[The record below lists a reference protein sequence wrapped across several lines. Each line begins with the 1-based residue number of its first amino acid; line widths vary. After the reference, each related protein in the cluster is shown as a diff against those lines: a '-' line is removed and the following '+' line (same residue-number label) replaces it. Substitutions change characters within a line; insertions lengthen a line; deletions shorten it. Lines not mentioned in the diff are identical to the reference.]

1 MRITGWL
8 PGLWLI
14 VVLLQPTLATAGEI
28 QEISI
33 GVLAFRGEAQ
43 AQRRWQSTADYLNE
57 EIPGYEF
64 EIRPLSAERMSSA
77 VAQNELHFV
86 LTNPGHYVE
95 LEAAYGVTR
104 IVTLKNLLRG
114 EPQTRFGAVIF
125 TRADNRAIRDLEDL
139 RGHSFMAVGP
149 HAFGGFLM
157 AWRELRAAGI
167 EPERHLGELEF
178 AGFPQDDIVYAV
190 RDGRV
195 AAGTVRTGVLES
207 LAAQGLVRLDD
218 FRVLAPRH
226 TEGFPFLHST
236 RLYPEWPLARTR
248 KASDSLAEE
257 VAVTLMTMVPSQRAA
272 LNGSYA
278 GWTVPQ
284 DYNTVHALYRDL
296 QVGPYAVRPTF
307 NATAARY
314 SHWVLAGVLLLLG
327 LVALALYL
335 RRLKLQLAHAQGFLD
350 EETANRERMSR
361 ELHKLSQALR
371 QTADSVM
378 ITSAGGEI
386 LYVNPAFEQITG
398 YSSEEVIGLTPAV
411 LRSGEHDEEFYRH
424 MWHTILG
431 GKPFHGEFVNRRK
444 DGTLVHVDKTITPI
458 TNADGSIDCF
468 VATGTDVTEIRLAEQ
483 DRRRHRDDMA
493 HVTRVGMMG
502 EMASSIAHELN
513 QPLAAIA
520 NYAQGCVRR
529 LSSREYKVGQII
541 AALENINQQSKR
553 SGEIIRRL
561 RSFVSKGESK
571 RSRADINQIVQNAA
585 SLAYFEARKK
595 GIILRLNFGTRLP
608 PIHADVIQI
617 EQVVL
622 NLIRNAID
630 AMAKNLWNKRELRI
644 HTWSDGRQ
652 VVVAVWD
659 TGHGLLPED
668 QRRLF
673 DPFFTTKQHGM
684 GMGLSISRSIVEAHG
699 GSLSASNNSD
709 QGATFR
715 FTLPVMRD
723 EDEDNEVTYE
733 HAS

>member
-1 MRITGWL
+1 MCMTGWL
-8 PGLWLI
+8 SRLGILAL
-14 VVLLQPTLATAGEI
+14 LLQASMATAGEI

-33 GVLAFRGEAQ
+33 GVLAFRGEEHAL
-43 AQRRWQSTADYLNE
+43 RRWQPTADYLNE

-64 EIRPLSAERMSSA
+64 EIRPLTAEDMRSA

-104 IVTLKNLLRG
+104 IVTLKSLRRG
-114 EPQTRFGAVIF
+114 QPYTRFGAVIF
-125 TRADNRAIRDLEDL
+125 TRADTRIRSLADL
-139 RGHSFMAVGP
+139 RDHSFMAVGP
-149 HAFGGFLM
+149 KAFGGYRM

-167 EPERHLGELEF
+167 EPDSDLSRVEYT
-178 AGFPQDDIVYAV
+178 GFPQDDIVYAV

-195 AAGTVRTGVLES
+195 DAGTVRTGLLES
-207 LAAQGLVRLDD
+207 LAARGVIRLDE
-218 FRVLAPRH
+218 FRILQPRH

-248 KASDSLAEE
+248 TASDKLAEE
-257 VAVTLMTMVPSQRAA
+257 VAVVLMTMVSSNRAA
-272 LNGSYA
+272 LNGNYA
-278 GWTVPQ
+278 GWTVPH
-284 DYNTVHALYRDL
+284 DYSSVHALFRDL

-314 SHWVLAGVLLLLG
+314 SHWVLLGVLALFM
-327 LVALALYL
+327 LVAVIFYI
-335 RRLKLQLAHAQGFLD
+335 RRLKGQLTQTLGFLD
-350 EETANRERMSR
+350 EEASLREQGQE
-361 ELHKLSQALR
+361 ELRKLSQALG
-371 QTADSVM
+371 QIADSVM
-378 ITSAGGEI
+378 ITDQAGEI
-386 LYVNPAFEQITG
+386 EYVNPAFEQITG
-398 YSSEEVIGLTPAV
+398 YSSEEVLGFTPAM
-411 LRSGEHDEEFYRH
+411 LRSGEHDNDFYRD
-424 MWHTILG
+424 MWHTILSG
-431 GKPFHGEFVNRRK
+431 NPFQAQFINRRK
-444 DGTLVHVDKTITPI
+444 DGTLVYEDKTITPLKA
-458 TNADGSIDCF
+458 ADGSIDCF

-483 DRRRHRDDMA
+483 DRRRHQDDMA
-493 HVTRVGMMG
+493 HVSRVGMMG

-529 LSSREYKVGQII
+529 LSSKEYKVGQII

-571 RSRADINQIVQNAA
+571 RMRADINQIVQNAA

-595 GIILRLNFGTRLP
+595 GIILRLNFGTNLP

-622 NLIRNAID
+622 NLVRNAID
-630 AMAKNLWNKRELRI
+630 AMARNLWNKRELRI

-684 GMGLSISRSIVEAHG
+684 GMGLSISRSIIEAHG
-699 GSLSASNNSD
+699 GSLSATNNSD

-723 EDEDNEVTYE
+723 VDEENEISYE